1 MIAALGLNLEF
12 IDATKVRHGNYS
24 EFDATAEDLVATVD
38 SKIVYRAI
46 PEYKTILREKL
57 EEGSARYAIL
67 IRTCTRKFKAALKLS
82 QGSYVLIVEVGG
94 VKDYPTTDITQ
105 NIIKNIKIKVSHT

>member
-24 EFDATAEDLVATVD
+24 EFDAAAEDLVATVD
-38 SKIVYRAI
+38 
-46 PEYKTILREKL
+46 
-57 EEGSARYAIL
+57 RYAIL